1 MAQSGKKFIMLGMGS
16 FGTALATK
24 LAANGCRVTGVDGRR
39 ERLEGVKNEIHEAVI
54 GDATDRE
61 VLENL
66 PIKDATAVFISLGEN
81 ISQSLLATLHV
92 KELGARNVI
101 VKGVTKEHGKIL
113 EHLGVD
119 RVVFPEEEV
128 ARELADRMTWPNVLD
143 YLPIDP
149 EYSVAEVA
157 MPSSLSGKTLA
168 EANLRSRIGVHVMG
182 LKDVMKGKFEMFP
195 DGKTKLLEDQV
206 LLVVGRETEI
216 AALRTAVRERA

>member
-1 MAQSGKKFIMLGMGS
+1 MASRKTFIMLGMGT
-16 FGTALATK
+16 FGAALATK
-24 LAANGCRVTGVDGRR
+24 LAANGCAVIGVDLRR
-39 ERLEGVKNEIHEAVI
+39 ERLDLVKNAIHEAVI
-54 GDATDRE
+54 GDSTDRE
-61 VLENL
+61 FLENL
-66 PIKDATAVFISLGEN
+66 PIKEATAVFISLGES
-81 ISQSLLATLHV
+81 ISLSLLATLHV

-157 MPSSLSGKTLA
+157 MPGSLSGRTLA
-168 EANLRSRIGVHVMG
+168 DANLRSSIGVHVMG
-182 LKDVMKGKFEMFP
+182 IKDVMKGKFEMFP
-195 DGKTKLLEDQV
+195 DGRTKLLEDQI
-206 LLVVGRETEI
+206 LLVVGREGEI
-216 AALRTAVRERA
+216 AKLRELP

>member
-1 MAQSGKKFIMLGMGS
+1 MLGMGS
-16 FGTALATK
+16 FGTALSRK

-39 ERLEGVKNEIHEAVI
+39 ERLDAVKNEIHEAVI
-54 GDATDRE
+54 GDCTERE
-61 VLENL
+61 LLENL
-66 PIKDATAVFISLGEN
+66 PIRDATAVFISLGEN

-157 MPSSLSGKTLA
+157 MPESLAGVTLA
-168 EANLRSRIGVHVMG
+168 EADLRNRFGVNVMG

-195 DGKTKLLEDQV
+195 DGKTKLLDDQV
-206 LLVVGRETEI
+206 LLVVGREKDL
-216 AALRTAVRERA
+216 ARLRELR

>member
-1 MAQSGKKFIMLGMGS
+1 MAPVKKFIMLGMGT
-16 FGTALATK
+16 FGSALATK
-24 LAANGCRVTGVDGRR
+24 LATNGCQVTGVDQRR
-39 ERLEGVKNEIHEAVI
+39 ERLDLLKNVLHEAVI
-54 GDATDRE
+54 GDSTDRE

-66 PIKDATAVFISLGEN
+66 PIRDATAVFISLGET

-182 LKDVMKGKFEMFP
+182 IKDVMKGKFEMFP
-195 DGKTKLLEDQV
+195 DGKTRLLEDQV
-206 LLVVGRETEI
+206 LLVVGREKEI
-216 AALRTAVRERA
+216 AALRELP

>member
-1 MAQSGKKFIMLGMGS
+1 MAQTGKKFIMLGMGT
-16 FGTALATK
+16 FGAALATK
-24 LAANGCRVTGVDGRR
+24 LAANGCRVTGVDQRR
-39 ERLEGVKNEIHEAVI
+39 ERLELVKNVIHEAVI
-54 GDATDRE
+54 GDSTDRE

-66 PIKDATAVFISLGEN
+66 PIRDATAVFISLGES
-81 ISQSLLATLHV
+81 ISRSLLATLHV

-113 EHLGVD
+113 EHLGAD

-149 EYSVAEVA
+149 DYSVAEVA
-157 MPSSLSGKTLA
+157 MPSSLSGRTLA

-206 LLVVGRETEI
+206 LLVVGREQEI
-216 AALRTAVRERA
+216 AALRELP

>member
-1 MAQSGKKFIMLGMGS
+1 MAQSAKKFIMLGMGS

-24 LAANGCRVTGVDGRR
+24 LAANGCRVTGIDGRP
-39 ERLEGVKNEIHEAVI
+39 ERLEAVKNLIHEAVI

-61 VLENL
+61 VLESL
-66 PIKDATAVFISLGEN
+66 PIRDATAVFISLGEN

-143 YLPIDP
+143 YLPI
-149 EYSVAEVA
+149 
-157 MPSSLSGKTLA
+157 
-168 EANLRSRIGVHVMG
+168 NIGVHVMG

-216 AALRTAVRERA
+216 AALRELP

>member
-1 MAQSGKKFIMLGMGS
+1 MLGMGS
-16 FGTALATK
+16 FGAALATK
-24 LAANGCRVTGVDGRR
+24 LVANGCTVIGVDLRR
-39 ERLEGVKNEIHEAVI
+39 ERLDLVKNVIQEAVI
-54 GDATDRE
+54 GDSTDRE
-61 VLENL
+61 FLENL
-66 PIKDATAVFISLGEN
+66 PIKEATAVFISLGES
-81 ISQSLLATLHV
+81 ISLSLLATLHV

-157 MPSSLSGKTLA
+157 MPGSLSGRTLA
-168 EANLRSRIGVHVMG
+168 EANLRSTIGVHVMG
-182 LKDVMKGKFEMFP
+182 IKDVMNGKFEMFP
-195 DGKTKLLEDQV
+195 DGRTKLLDDQI
-206 LLVVGRETEI
+206 LLVVGREGEI
-216 AALRTAVRERA
+216 AKLRELP

>member
-1 MAQSGKKFIMLGMGS
+1 MLGMGS
-16 FGTALATK
+16 FGTALSRK

-39 ERLEGVKNEIHEAVI
+39 ERLDAVKNEIHEAVI
-54 GDATDRE
+54 GDCTDRE
-61 VLENL
+61 LLENL
-66 PIKDATAVFISLGEN
+66 PIRDATAVFISLGEN

-157 MPSSLSGKTLA
+157 MPESLAGITLA
-168 EANLRSRIGVHVMG
+168 AADLRNRYGVNVMG
-182 LKDVMKGKFEMFP
+182 LKDVMKGKFDMFP
-195 DGKTKLLEDQV
+195 DGKTKLLDDQV
-206 LLVVGRETEI
+206 LLVVGREKDL
-216 AALRTAVRERA
+216 ARLRELR

>member
-1 MAQSGKKFIMLGMGS
+1 MAQTVKKFIMLGMGS
-16 FGTALATK
+16 FGTALATQ
-24 LAANGCRVTGVDGRR
+24 LAANGCRVTGVDGRQ
-39 ERLEGVKNEIHEAVI
+39 ERLDAVKDEIHEAVI
-54 GDATDRE
+54 GDATDRD

-157 MPSSLSGKTLA
+157 MPASLSGKTLA

-206 LLVVGRETEI
+206 LLVVGREAEI
-216 AALRTAVRERA
+216 ATLRELP

>member
-1 MAQSGKKFIMLGMGS
+1 MLGMGT
-16 FGTALATK
+16 FGTALARK
-24 LAANGCRVTGVDGRR
+24 LAANGCQVTGVDSCR
-39 ERLEGVKNEIHEAVI
+39 ERLEAVKNEIHECVV
-54 GDATDRE
+54 GDCTDRE

-66 PIKDATAVFISLGEN
+66 PLRDVSAVFISLGET
-81 ISQSLLATLHV
+81 ISLSLLATLHV
-92 KELGARNVI
+92 KELGARQVI

-149 EYSVAEVA
+149 DYSVAEVA
-157 MPSSLSGKTLA
+157 MPGSLSGKTLA

-206 LLVVGRETEI
+206 LLVVGRESEI
-216 AALRTAVRERA
+216 AALRELP

>member
-1 MAQSGKKFIMLGMGS
+1 MKATKRFVMLGMGS
-16 FGTALATK
+16 FGTALARR
-24 LAANGCRVTGVDGRR
+24 LAANGCQVIGVDSRR
-39 ERLEGVKNEIHEAVI
+39 ERLEAVKNEIFECVV
-54 GDATDRE
+54 GDCTDRE

-157 MPSSLSGKTLA
+157 MPSSLSGRTLA
-168 EANLRSRIGVHVMG
+168 EANLRSKIGVHVMG

-216 AALRTAVRERA
+216 AALRELP

>member
-1 MAQSGKKFIMLGMGS
+1 MAQSVKKFIMLGMGS

-24 LAANGCRVTGVDGRR
+24 LAANGCRVTGIDGRP
-39 ERLEGVKNEIHEAVI
+39 ERLEAVKNLIHEAVI

-61 VLENL
+61 VLESL
-66 PIKDATAVFISLGEN
+66 PIRDATAVFISLGEN

-149 EYSVAEVA
+149 DYSVAEVA
-157 MPSSLSGKTLA
+157 MPGSLSGKTLA

-195 DGKTKLLEDQV
+195 DGRTKLLEDQV

-216 AALRTAVRERA
+216 AALRELP

>member
-1 MAQSGKKFIMLGMGS
+1 MLGMGS

-39 ERLEGVKNEIHEAVI
+39 ERLEAVKNAIHEAVI

-66 PIKDATAVFISLGEN
+66 PIKDATAVFISL
-81 ISQSLLATLHV
+81 HV

-101 VKGVTKEHGKIL
+101 VKGVTHEHGKIL
-113 EHLGVD
+113 SHLGVD

-195 DGKTKLLEDQV
+195 DGKTRLLEDQV

-216 AALRTAVRERA
+216 AALREMP

>member
-1 MAQSGKKFIMLGMGS
+1 MAAPKKFVMLGMGS
-16 FGTALATK
+16 FGTALAVK
-24 LAANGCRVTGVDGRR
+24 LAANGCQVTGVDQRR
-39 ERLEGVKNEIHEAVI
+39 ERLEAVKNLIHEAVI
-54 GDATDRE
+54 GDSTDRDF
-61 VLENL
+61 LENL
-66 PIKDATAVFISLGEN
+66 PIKAATAVFISLGES

-157 MPSSLSGKTLA
+157 MPGSLSGRTLA
-168 EANLRSRIGVHVMG
+168 EANLRSTIGVHVMG
-182 LKDVMKGKFEMFP
+182 IKDVMTGKFEMFP
-195 DGKTKLLEDQV
+195 DGKTKLLDDQV
-206 LLVVGRETEI
+206 LLVVGREREI
-216 AALRTAVRERA
+216 AKLRELP

>member
-1 MAQSGKKFIMLGMGS
+1 MPPTGKNFIMLGMGS

-24 LAANGCRVTGVDGRR
+24 LAANGCRVTGIDGRP
-39 ERLEGVKNEIHEAVI
+39 ERLEAVKNLIHEAVI

-61 VLENL
+61 VLESL
-66 PIKDATAVFISLGEN
+66 PIRDATAVFISLGEN

-157 MPSSLSGKTLA
+157 MPGSLSGKTLA
-168 EANLRSRIGVHVMG
+168 EANLRSTIGVHVMG
-182 LKDVMKGKFEMFP
+182 LKDVMNGKFEMFP

-216 AALRTAVRERA
+216 AALRELP

>member
-1 MAQSGKKFIMLGMGS
+1 MAPVKKFIMLGMGT
-16 FGTALATK
+16 FGSALATK
-24 LAANGCRVTGVDGRR
+24 LAANGCQVTGVDQRR
-39 ERLEGVKNEIHEAVI
+39 ERLDLLKNVLHEAVI
-54 GDATDRE
+54 GDSTDRE

-66 PIKDATAVFISLGEN
+66 PIRDATAVFISLGET

-92 KELGARNVI
+92 RELGARNVI

-157 MPSSLSGKTLA
+157 MPSSLSGKSLA
-168 EANLRSRIGVHVMG
+168 EANLRSRIGIHIMG
-182 LKDVMKGKFEMFP
+182 IKDVMRGKFEMFP
-195 DGKTKLLEDQV
+195 DGKTRLLEDQV
-206 LLVVGRETEI
+206 LLVVGREQEI
-216 AALRTAVRERA
+216 AALRELP

>member
-1 MAQSGKKFIMLGMGS
+1 MLGMGS
-16 FGTALATK
+16 FGTALAMK
-24 LAANGCRVTGVDGRR
+24 LAANGCQVTGVDQRR
-39 ERLEGVKNEIHEAVI
+39 ERLEAVKNLIHEAVI
-54 GDATDRE
+54 GDSTDRDF
-61 VLENL
+61 LENL
-66 PIKDATAVFISLGEN
+66 PIKAATAVFISLGES

-92 KELGARNVI
+92 RELGARNVI

-157 MPSSLSGKTLA
+157 MPGSLSGRTLA
-168 EANLRSRIGVHVMG
+168 EANLRSTIGVHVMG
-182 LKDVMKGKFEMFP
+182 IKDVMTGKFEMFP
-195 DGKTKLLEDQV
+195 DGKTKLLDDQV
-206 LLVVGRETEI
+206 LLVVGREREI
-216 AALRTAVRERA
+216 AKLRELP